1 MLSIDM
7 WDVSTVV
14 VLYGLIPGIDMWDVS
29 TVVVLYGL
37 IPGIDM
43 WDVSTVVVLYG
54 LIPGIDMWDVYGT
67 PDVRMGISRFS
78 PPLPEIE
85 GFQK

>member
-7 WDVSTVV
+7 WDVSTLV
-14 VLYGLIPGIDMWDVS
+14 VLYGP
-29 TVVVLYGL
+29 
-37 IPGIDM
+37 
-43 WDVSTVVVLYG
+43 
-54 LIPGIDMWDVYGT
+54 IPGIDMWDVYGT
-67 PDVRMGISRFS
+67 PDVKMGISRFS